1 MLKSSSSFRLSS
13 GLGGLVVLSLLWGGC
28 QAPPEVVESEATT
41 VESEPAPMWRSL
53 DPPAGETAMAPN
65 LAVSG
70 GQLLSTW
77 IERVDREDEGSRHR
91 LLFARLGDQ
100 GWSDP
105 VVVSEGDNFFANW
118 ADIPALVVAEDGT
131 FYVHWLAKTAT
142 DTYAY
147 SIFLARSTDG
157 GTTWKP
163 LGPLNDDD
171 TATEHGFVTWV
182 PEGSGV
188 RAFWLDGR
196 EMVSEEPMTLRTAP
210 VVGDKVGDAEVLD
223 TRVCE
228 CCSTD
233 SAVTAQGPLVVFRDR
248 SETEVRDI
256 GIVRR
261 TGEEWSRT
269 NLVHSDNWWIEG
281 CPVNGP
287 ETAAVGD
294 DVAVAWFTA
303 AGEGPQVR
311 FALSSDAGAT
321 FDSPVQLDDG
331 RPLGRVDVVADGA
344 GGFVASWLEAVE
356 AEAEVRLRR
365 LDADGRS
372 GESIMAG
379 QTSSARASGF
389 PRLAR
394 IDDLLYVAWLE
405 ILDDGNFK
413 LHLAEI
419 PLDAVPDTA

>member
-1 MLKSSSSFRLSS
+1 M
-13 GLGGLVVLSLLWGGC
+13 VLSLLWGGC
-28 QAPPEVVESEATT
+28 QAPPEVVESEALTA
-41 VESEPAPMWRSL
+41 ESEPAPTWRSI
-53 DPPAGETAMAPN
+53 DPPAGQTALAPN

-70 GQLLSTW
+70 SQLLATW
-77 IERVDREDEGSRHR
+77 LEQVDSAGDESRHR
-91 LLFARLGDQ
+91 LSFARLSEQ

-105 VVVSEGDNFFANW
+105 VVVSEGDDFFANW

-147 SIFLARSTDG
+147 SIFLARSADAGANWT
-157 GTTWKP
+157 P

-171 TATEHGFVTWV
+171 TPTEHGFVTWV
-182 PEGSGV
+182 PEGPGV

-196 EMVSEEPMTLRTAP
+196 EMVDEQPMTLRTASI
-210 VVGDKVGDAEVLD
+210 VGEQVGGAEVLD
-223 TRVCE
+223 SRVCE

-233 SAVTAQGPLVVFRDR
+233 SAVTTQGPMVVFRDR

-261 TGEEWSRT
+261 KGEEWSRT
-269 NLVHSDNWWIEG
+269 DLVHADDWWIEG

-287 ETAAVGD
+287 EVAAVGD

-321 FDSPVQLDDG
+321 FGLAAQIDDG

-365 LDADGRS
+365 LDADGRA

-394 IDDLLYVAWLE
+394 IDDLLYVSWLE

-413 LHLAEI
+413 LHLTEI